1 MKLAIWFGIFLF
13 VICAIGPLISVIV
26 SVHVVQKRNA
36 ENNSTK
42 SENDVLK

>member
-26 SVHVVQKRNA
+26 SVHVAQKNA
-36 ENNSTK
+36 
-42 SENDVLK
+42 SEKEKKEG

>member
-26 SVHVVQKRNA
+26 SVHVAQKR
-36 ENNSTK
+36 SK
-42 SENDVLK
+42 DKQS

>member
-1 MKLAIWFGIFLF
+1 MKLAIWLGIFLF

-26 SVHVVQKRNA
+26 SVHVAQKRNA

-42 SENDVLK
+42 SEKDVLK

>member
-1 MKLAIWFGIFLF
+1 MKLAIGLGIFLF

-26 SVHVVQKRNA
+26 SVHVAQKRNA

>member
-26 SVHVVQKRNA
+26 SVHVARKR
-36 ENNSTK
+36 SK
-42 SENDVLK
+42 DKQS